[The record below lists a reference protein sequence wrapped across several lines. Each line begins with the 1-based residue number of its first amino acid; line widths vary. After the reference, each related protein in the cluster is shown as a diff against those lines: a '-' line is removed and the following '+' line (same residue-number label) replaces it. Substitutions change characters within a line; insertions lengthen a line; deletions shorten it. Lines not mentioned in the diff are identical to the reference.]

1 MSIRYEVR
9 SAALTGLP
17 AEVTALGGNLDD
29 LLAAV
34 GLNRTALAD
43 GDRLI
48 RIEQVI
54 RLLCEAARQLACPDL
69 GLRVA
74 GHQGLQMLGP
84 LGRLL
89 AREADLHGAFSAA
102 QRYLALHNKAEHWR
116 LSAVGDQVEVRRI
129 EHFFAQEGG
138 QQYREMAIA
147 ACARMVRA
155 MGGANLHP
163 LRIAFSHSPVA
174 SFACYRRHL
183 GCEVLFDQEHD
194 CLIYAASVLQRPVL
208 AMARRDEQHLDDYL
222 RTLLDGLQDSLEL
235 QVRSLI
241 TQTLGMRQHS
251 LGHIAQLLCLH
262 PRTLQRR
269 LRAEGLHFKQLVHR
283 VKMDTASW
291 HVQASNMPLT
301 LLADVLG
308 YADLAAFS
316 KAFRN
321 EFGQSPSAWRQLHG
335 NLPDR

>member
-17 AEVTALGGNLDD
+17 AEVTALGGSLDA

-34 GLNRTALAD
+34 GLDRRALAD

-48 RIEQVI
+48 RIEQLI
-54 RLLCEAARQLACPDL
+54 RLLSEAARQLDCPDL

-74 GHQGLQMLGP
+74 GHQGVQMLGL

-89 AREADLHGAFSAA
+89 VREADLHGAFAAA

-116 LSAVGDQVEVRRI
+116 LSIINDQVQVRRI
-129 EHFFAQEGG
+129 EHFFAEEGG

-155 MGGANLHP
+155 MGGANLYP

-174 SFACYRRHL
+174 SLACYRRHL
-183 GCEVLFDQEHD
+183 GCEVHFDQEYD
-194 CLIYAASVLQRPVL
+194 CLVYDANVLQRPVL
-208 AMARRDEQHLDDYL
+208 AMARGDEQRLDDYL
-222 RTLLDGLQDSLEL
+222 RDHLDSLQDSFEL

-241 TQTLGMRQHS
+241 VQTLGVRQHS
-251 LGHIAQLLCLH
+251 LVHIAELLRLH
-262 PRTLQRR
+262 PRALQRR
-269 LRAEGLHFKQLVHR
+269 LQAEGLKFKQLIHR

-291 HVQASNMPLT
+291 HVQASSMPLT

-321 EFGQSPSAWRQLHG
+321 EFGQSPSAWRRTHAAV
-335 NLPDR
+335 PAR